1 MKWTIPQLKKQ
12 KDFQFNEVVDLS
24 EIKQQDDQIR
34 SISPVQVSGYLV
46 ISGDTFT
53 FPLRIKGVMTLPC
66 SRTLQDVEFPFDIEA
81 KEIFRLDYD
90 DELFSSNNEEIDDE
104 IHPIKGDVIDLKPYI
119 KERILLE
126 IPLQIFCES
135 SNEEMLRSGKDWEY
149 VTEVNKSNQIDPRLA
164 KLSQLF
170 AKNDGNEKH

>member
-12 KDFQFNEVVDLS
+12 RDFQFDEVIDLS
-24 EIKQQDDQIR
+24 EIKQQDEQIR
-34 SISPVQVSGYLV
+34 EISPVHVSGYLV

-90 DELFSSNNEEIDDE
+90 DELFSSQDEESDDD
-104 IHPIKGDVIDLKPYI
+104 IHLIKGDVIDLKPYI
-119 KERILLE
+119 KERIILE
-126 IPLQIFCES
+126 IPLQIFSETAD
-135 SNEEMLRSGKDWEY
+135 EEMLRSGKDWEY

-164 KLSQLF
+164 KLSQF
-170 AKNDGNEKH
+170 FNKNDEKEKH